1 MSHHLRGGVALFFGQ
16 AQQFPRDLLR
26 RDHLGAL
33 PVDHSLP
40 E

>member
-1 MSHHLRGGVALFFGQ
+1 MPYHLRGGVALFLGR
-16 AQQFPRDLLR
+16 AQQFPRDLLH

-33 PVDHSLP
+33 PVDRSLT